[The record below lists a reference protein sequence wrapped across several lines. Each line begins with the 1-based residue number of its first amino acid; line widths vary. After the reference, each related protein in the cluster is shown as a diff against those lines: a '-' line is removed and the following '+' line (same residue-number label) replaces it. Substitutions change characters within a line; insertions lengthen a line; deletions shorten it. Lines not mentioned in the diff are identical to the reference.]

1 MRGCGTFYLMD
12 IEAVVQ
18 DIADV
23 LKRIDSS
30 RLPFKKFQPGVG
42 PYGEPQLVK
51 LVAAGL
57 NNIEQYA
64 GCVKTMRTPDLLIEK
79 HWALEIKLA
88 RPFGDNGKSAE
99 NWSVNLLHPYSGN
112 TSLLS
117 DCLKLQGSTRSE
129 QKGVIAIGYEH
140 DPAQVSLEPLW
151 KAFEIVAA
159 GVLNIQLGPRA
170 EAHRDSLIHPV
181 HQRLVVVGW
190 KIS

>member
-1 MRGCGTFYLMD
+1 MD
-12 IEAVVQ
+12 IETVVQ
-18 DIADV
+18 NIADV

-30 RLPFKKFQPGVG
+30 RAPFKHFQPGVG

-57 NNIEQYA
+57 NSIPQYG
-64 GCVKTMRTPDLLIEK
+64 GCVKTMRTPDLLIER
-79 HWALEIKLA
+79 HWVLEIKLV
-88 RPFGDNGKSAE
+88 RPFGDNGKPAE

-112 TSLLS
+112 TSLLG
-117 DCLKLQGSTRSE
+117 DCLKLQAMTRSE

-140 DPAQVSLEPLW
+140 DPARVSLEPLW
-151 KAFEIVAA
+151 KAFELVAA
-159 GVLNIQLGPRA
+159 AVLNIHLGART
-170 EAHRDSLIHPV
+170 EANRDGLIHPV